1 MTQTPPPGS
10 PGGYPR
16 HSSDWP
22 GTSPQYGSGGVHYP
36 SEMPAERVTEATRR
50 QSTAGD
56 KWVDRR
62 LDKFGRLMGMRDRP
76 ESDPF
81 RGHVPPT
88 APAAPA
94 EPGPLA
100 QQPAAAQPDAD
111 QVTGPQQTLSQ
122 QALSQQAQSQ
132 QVLSQQ
138 AQSQQAPSQAEAR
151 APMYPDPGQPS
162 TYPAPS
168 YAEPG
173 PAYAEPASH
182 EYQAPQASA
191 AAAGGAGG
199 YLPGQQQAQNLG
211 HGPYGDP
218 GRPAATPPAA
228 AQPASTGGPPAPPYS
243 GQPAAAGLEYPYR
256 AYSSQETSTAGQ
268 AQGYTAAPEPAAPEP
283 AAQAEAQGYGT
294 PSYAAPAY
302 GAETYAAPTYGSQ
315 AYGSQAYG
323 SQSYGAQSYGAQAP
337 GGRAYGGQAPAAQTY
352 GAQAPGAQTYAAQAP
367 AAQTYGAQT
376 YGAQTYG
383 AQAPGAQ
390 TYGAQGYGARA
401 YGTHPYAPDYSTQP
415 YSPQGYAARQ
425 YPSPGNAGPEP
436 SPAQGYAPAS
446 YAPASYG
453 PPGYTGQDY
462 GPAAVA
468 EEPAAPSW
476 EAGAAAMAAAPAPA
490 FPAPLQDTPSAVAV
504 AEPSTEP
511 LYRVLGGLALRDLT
525 LVESL
530 LEIVEQLESREED
543 PQQLDS
549 LFRVDHLATRMR
561 RNSENLLVL
570 AGQDRESQD
579 FEPVSLLDVARAAV
593 SEIADYDRAQV
604 GQLPGVQL
612 LGVAADDVTHILAEL
627 LDNAMSKSPES
638 AEVVIRGERTGDGT
652 LVVSVEDSGIGIP
665 VDRLSEINT
674 RLSRPPKV
682 DVAVTRH
689 MGLYVVGR
697 LAHRHGIRVQLRER
711 PYGGIAASVVIP
723 AQLVGND
730 PDAPREI
737 RPAEP
742 AGRYQPLSG
751 AGPQP
756 PLSIEA
762 RGADGL
768 RAQRAGGQ
776 ESAVPFSGARSPAQ
790 QAARDADAALRAM
803 PSAQSGI
810 GWPAGYRQPA
820 DVAQERGF
828 ERPGPAPAAGYR
840 DAVPVPKFEPAD
852 PSELPKRKPGALSAV
867 NGIPA
872 PETRREKAPVSA
884 AEDPAIQSEADRIR
898 SELSEFQLGQ
908 RAARSDL
915 SGPGE
920 QQRDYGAGTD
930 ADPGNGESL
939 GDERAHN
946 EAGENDGE

>member
-1 MTQTPPPGS
+1 VTQTPPSGS

-36 SEMPAERVTEATRR
+36 SETPADRGSESNRR

-76 ESDPF
+76 DPDPF
-81 RGHVPPT
+81 RGLTPQQT
-88 APAAPA
+88 APAPAP
-94 EPGPLA
+94 EPGTAA
-100 QQPAAAQPDAD
+100 QQVAATQPAQADAD
-111 QVTGPQQTLSQ
+111 QVTGPQQ
-122 QALSQQAQSQ
+122 ALSQPVQ
-132 QVLSQQ
+132 
-138 AQSQQAPSQAEAR
+138 PAETR
-151 APMYPDPGQPS
+151 VPLYPDPGQP
-162 TYPAPS
+162 YADPPPS
-168 YAEPG
+168 YADPG
-173 PAYAEPASH
+173 RPYADPGRPYADPGRPYADPGRPYADPA
-182 EYQAPQASA
+182 
-191 AAAGGAGG
+191 
-199 YLPGQQQAQNLG
+199 QQQRLG

-218 GRPAATPPAA
+218 GRPATPLATPPAA
-228 AQPASTGGPPAPPYS
+228 
-243 GQPAAAGLEYPYR
+243 GQPTHAGGIPATPYASPPAAGLEYPYR
-256 AYSSQETSTAGQ
+256 AYSYQESGPPGPAR
-268 AQGYTAAPEPAAPEP
+268 GYGAAPEPAAPE
-283 AAQAEAQGYGT
+283 
-294 PSYAAPAY
+294 
-302 GAETYAAPTYGSQ
+302 
-315 AYGSQAYG
+315 
-323 SQSYGAQSYGAQAP
+323 
-337 GGRAYGGQAPAAQTY
+337 
-352 GAQAPGAQTYAAQAP
+352 P

-376 YGAQTYG
+376 YGAQPYATQAHASQASPAESYG
-383 AQAPGAQ
+383 SLAFPAPS
-390 TYGAQGYGARA
+390 YGSQA
-401 YGTHPYAPDYSTQP
+401 YGPGGYATHPYSAPDYTTHP
-415 YSPQGYAARQ
+415 YSPQGYPARQ
-425 YPSPGNAGPEP
+425 SPSAPNTGAER
-436 SPAQGYAPAS
+436 SPAPAYAPAS
-446 YAPASYG
+446 YAPASYA
-453 PPGYTGQDY
+453 PASYAPASYAPSGYAGQDY
-462 GPAAVA
+462 GSSAVA
-468 EEPAAPSW
+468 SPAVASPAVTDNPAAPG
-476 EAGAAAMAAAPAPA
+476 AGAAGPSWEGAWPGAATAPDASSRPATSAPAA
-490 FPAPLQDTPSAVAV
+490 GFPATRPDAPSAVA
-504 AEPSTEP
+504 AADPSAEP
-511 LYRVLGGLALRDLT
+511 LYGVLGGLALRDLT

-652 LVVSVEDSGIGIP
+652 LIVSVEDSGIGIP
-665 VDRLSEINT
+665 VDRLNEINA
-674 RLSRPPKV
+674 RLSRSPKV

-723 AQLVGND
+723 MQLVGND

-737 RPAEP
+737 RPAQP
-742 AGRYQPLSG
+742 GGRYQPLSG
-751 AGPQP
+751 AGPQAP
-756 PLSIEA
+756 QLSIEA

-768 RAQRAGGQ
+768 RAQRLGSQ
-776 ESAVPFSGARSPAQ
+776 EPGAPFPGSRGAAQ
-790 QAARDADAALRAM
+790 QPAADAGPGLRAM
-803 PSAQSGI
+803 PGAQSGI
-810 GWPAGYRQPA
+810 GWPAGSRQPA
-820 DVAQERGF
+820 DTAQDAGL
-828 ERPGPAPAAGYR
+828 ERPAPAPAAGYR

-872 PETRREKAPVSA
+872 PETSREKAPVSA
-884 AEDPAIQSEADRIR
+884 AEEAAIQSEADRIR

-908 RAARSDL
+908 RAARSDV

-920 QQRDYGAGTD
+920 LQGDYGVGAD
-930 ADPGNGESL
+930 ADPGNGESM
-939 GDERAHN
+939 GDARAPDQ
-946 EAGENDGE
+946 AGENDGP